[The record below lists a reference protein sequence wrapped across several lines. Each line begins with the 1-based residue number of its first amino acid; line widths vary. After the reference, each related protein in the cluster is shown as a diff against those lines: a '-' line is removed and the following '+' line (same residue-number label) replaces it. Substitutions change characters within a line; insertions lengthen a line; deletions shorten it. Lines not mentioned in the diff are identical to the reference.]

1 MTKLGK
7 LKEQLHRE
15 LLGAKQELAREVLQ
29 HAVQQQNDQE
39 AKLSLARLHAK
50 ILGEAPKPPRTT
62 QPQVT
67 QDGDTGICTVV
78 IQGEDVVFCGA
89 LCNYWRDTVRRV

>member
-7 LKEQLHRE
+7 LKEQLHRVWRDSE
-15 LLGAKQELAREVLQ
+15 QRRARE
-29 HAVQQQNDQE
+29 AVQEAVQTQNEQE
-39 AKLSLARLHAK
+39 TRMTLAALQAK
-50 ILGEAPKPPRTT
+50 ILREAPKPPRTT

-67 QDGDTGICTVV
+67 QDDDTGICTVV